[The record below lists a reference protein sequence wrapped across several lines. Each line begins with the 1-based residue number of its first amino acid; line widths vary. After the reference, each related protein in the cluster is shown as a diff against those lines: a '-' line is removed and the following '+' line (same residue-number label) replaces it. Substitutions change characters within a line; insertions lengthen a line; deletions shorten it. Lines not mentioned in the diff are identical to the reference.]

1 VSKYTSNILNI
12 LDNGELPS
20 GLRASSPAKI
30 SLKKNNAFAIPAGKA
45 FACIGETEVCAS
57 KCYAK
62 KGNHTWPA
70 VQNLLAKNWA
80 LLKHFESKQDTEG
93 AVQALL
99 AIIPEKQ
106 ELFRI
111 HESGDFFSQWYV
123 DVWAEAIA
131 ARPNTRFWFYT
142 RSFNLN
148 FENMKTLPNVTCWA
162 STDSANAEAATAFVS
177 NHSFFRHAYGPINKA
192 DDKPDNSFFCP
203 ATVGKL
209 ETAGA
214 CEKCRL
220 CTDNRT
226 TRHVAFRAH

>member
-1 VSKYTSNILNI
+1 MSKYVSNILKI
-12 LDNGELPS
+12 LDNGDLPE

-30 SLKKNNAFAIPAGKA
+30 SVKKNNAFAIPAGKN
-45 FACIGETEVCAS
+45 FGCIGETDVCAS

-62 KGNHTWPA
+62 KGNHLWPA
-70 VQNLLAKNWA
+70 VQNLLARNWK
-80 LLKHFESKQDTEG
+80 LLKHFEANADSEG
-93 AVQALL
+93 AVRALL
-99 AIIPEKQ
+99 EMIPEKA

-131 ARPNTRFWFYT
+131 ARPNTKFWFYT
-142 RSFNLN
+142 RSF
-148 FENMKTLPNVTCWA
+148 TLDFSGMQSLRNATCWA
-162 STDSANAEAATAFVS
+162 STDSANENEALAFVK
-177 NHSFFRHAYGPINKA
+177 NHSFFRHAYGPIAKNEE
-192 DDKPDNSFFCP
+192 KPEGSFFCP

-220 CTDNRT
+220 CTDSRT
-226 TRHVAFRAH
+226 TKHVAFRAH